1 MAVCWAS
8 DPVLDFQSSYAGSIP
23 VVRSNIVRSCNM
35 ARRVYHIPLVKLRE
49 FIKSNRSEVNKI
61 IDDKSYLEYAK
72 LFGKSY
78 YLVELESFLN
88 NFKIN
93 REKKASLKVINH
105 FNSPK
110 FFNLLEKDLEL
121 KKVKEIDFKE
131 YFYILTYLLAN
142 YDKKLLELFLQK
154 IFLHYHFGVNSGSG
168 IEINYKDIVL
178 FLLKQQGK
186 SVKESFGETKE
197 GAYFK
202 LFIDNE
208 ILFNGGGKSI
218 KVLRKRAYREVLDIL
233 LDR

>member
-1 MAVCWAS
+1 
-8 DPVLDFQSSYAGSIP
+8 LQ
-23 VVRSNIVRSCNM
+23 
-35 ARRVYHIPLVKLRE
+35 
-49 FIKSNRSEVNKI
+49 
-61 IDDKSYLEYAK
+61 
-72 LFGKSY
+72 
-78 YLVELESFLN
+78 
-88 NFKIN
+88 
-93 REKKASLKVINH
+93 
-105 FNSPK
+105 
-110 FFNLLEKDLEL
+110 KDLEL
-121 KKVKEIDFKE
+121 KRVEGIVFKE
-131 YFYILTYLLAN
+131 YIYILTYLLAN

-178 FLLKQQGK
+178 FLLKQSDK

-218 KVLRKRAYREVLDIL
+218 KVLRKRAYKEVLDIL